1 MGIEKVIIKTNFAS
15 QEKAD
20 KEYWLSRTPEERY
33 KAAKII
39 RDRYIKFK
47 YGTGQ
52 RLQRFH
58 TVIKRKQS

>member
-1 MGIEKVIIKTNFAS
+1 MEKVIIKTSFIL

-20 KEYWLSRTPEERY
+20 KEYWISCTPEERH

-58 TVIKRKQS
+58 TVIKRK